1 MATNKDTMSS
11 NLTGIFDFNELTV
24 TKVDDKNGGE
34 FVYSLS
40 NMLKK
45 FDGYNVSFTAKV
57 DTDIPTVEELAVKEE
72 E

>member
-11 NLTGIFDFNELTV
+11 NLTGTFDFNEFTV
-24 TKVDDKNGGE
+24 TKIDEKNGGE
-34 FVYSLS
+34 FVYSLA

-57 DTDIPTVEELAVKEE
+57 DTDIPTIEELAVKEE